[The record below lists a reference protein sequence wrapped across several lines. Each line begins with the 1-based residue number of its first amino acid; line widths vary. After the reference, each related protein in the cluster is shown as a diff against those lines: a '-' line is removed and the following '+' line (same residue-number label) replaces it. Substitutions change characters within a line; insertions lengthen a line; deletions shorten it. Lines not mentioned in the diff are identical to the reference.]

1 MPQGRQYRVLHALPL
16 RAAAVEHLH
25 AAGGQ
30 QRPAVKIQAPGID
43 ALRRLLVAQTQDA
56 VRLAGAH
63 LLHEPDVRPVTLVV
77 AQRADGVNE
86 VGLLTGHVVRQKMAL
101 RGDRVQQHLPRQRR
115 HRLQQLFAVRREGIV
130 DEGGGKADALALSLL
145 ADNAVHRGAVQRVHG
160 CGQLLHV
167 RIAGRPAAQHR
178 RQQCVGRCGR
188 AVQSGDQVHCQAAGL
203 EFPGGQIGQEHV
215 LHDLPTI
222 FIHDG
227 TS

>member
-1 MPQGRQYRVLHALPL
+1 MGV
-16 RAAAVEHLH
+16 
-25 AAGGQ
+25 
-30 QRPAVKIQAPGID
+30 QAPGID
-43 ALRRLLVAQTQDA
+43 ALRCLFVAQAQDA

-101 RGDRVQQHLPRQRR
+101 CGDGVQQHLPRQRR
-115 HRLQQLFAVRREGIV
+115 HRLQQLFAVGREGIV

-160 CGQLLHV
+160 GGQLLHV
-167 RIAGRPAAQHR
+167 RIAGRPAAQYR

>member
-25 AAGGQ
+25 AAGRQ

-86 VGLLTGHVVRQKMAL
+86 VGFLSGHVVRQEMAL
-101 RGDRVQQHLPRQRR
+101 CGDGVQQHLPRQCR
-115 HRLQQLFAVRREGIV
+115 HRLQQLFAVGREGIV

-160 CGQLLHV
+160 GGQLLHV
-167 RIAGRPAAQHR
+167 RIAGRPAAQYR